1 MRIVF
6 LAIAVFVFIGSAL
19 AGEPLRVSLSPL
31 LGSLPVLFGEEW
43 GLFAEEGLELE
54 IVQLPSQ
61 MSRAAAFQVG
71 RIDAMV
77 TDVATAVLLAAQAQP
92 LVVGTAY
99 LPEDPSMQFALLIES
114 QADLSAPT
122 PDEVLEELM
131 GRNSF
136 TVAVPLKSD
145 AEFALDSLFTA
156 RGYTPPPQAYFGHED
171 LIFTVIL
178 AASRNLD
185 AAIFPQPYASYLI
198 PYAGGE
204 LGMDLVAVTGFEV
217 LPLPHLII
225 FRRWLAE
232 DKPEVVRAFL
242 RAFRAATARLNQAEQ
257 EELIALGARVVVNLF
272 MPGIDPEQALA
283 NPSVQAGAFAIP
295 IPHFPEPGLPDPE
308 VLAAVSDWALKK
320 GYISRLPTYER
331 LVTGTFLE

>member
-6 LAIAVFVFIGSAL
+6 LLIAVFAFIGPAL
-19 AGEPLRVSLSPL
+19 AGEHLRVSLAPL

-61 MSRAAAFQVG
+61 SFRAAAFQAG

-77 TDVATAVLLAAQAQP
+77 TDVATVVLLAAQAQP

-99 LPEDPSMQFALLIES
+99 LPEDPRTQFSLLIES
-114 QADLSAPT
+114 DLSAPT

-131 GRNSF
+131 GRSSF

-145 AEFALDSLFTA
+145 AEFALDSLFSA

-178 AASRNLD
+178 AASRNLN

-198 PYAGGE
+198 PYAGAA
-204 LGMDLVAVTGFEV
+204 LGMDLVAVTGFE
-217 LPLPHLII
+217 LPPLPHLIV

-232 DKPEVVRAFL
+232 DKPEVVTAFL
-242 RAFRAATARLNQAEQ
+242 RAFRAATARLNQAKQ

-272 MPGIDPEQALA
+272 MPGMDPEQALA

-295 IPHFPEPGLPDPE
+295 IPYFPEPAIPDPE
-308 VLAAVSDWALKK
+308 VLAAVSDWALEK
-320 GYISRLPTYER
+320 GYISREPAYDR
-331 LVTGTFLE
+331 LVTGEFLE